1 MYLFLSSAAGF
12 VCASAIG
19 MALGPF
25 LALPLGQMPTLRAGP
40 LLFDYITAAGWI
52 MIAAWLAFIVLW
64 VATFKDPLAG

>member
-1 MYLFLSSAAGF
+1 
-12 VCASAIG
+12 
-19 MALGPF
+19 MAVGPF